1 MAEMIIPG
9 TYITVR
15 AEGLISAGR
24 IATGIVGVVG
34 TASSGPVGQPVTL
47 SGFAD
52 ARETF
57 GLPDDFDRPGDGS
70 HPLTL
75 TRALQHIYG
84 NGASTVI
91 AVRVAS
97 GTAAAASYAVRDEN
111 GDTVAVLAAR
121 SPGTWA
127 NDIQVSIAPAT
138 APARIVAERHT
149 SGFSALDYHTVRP
162 SPETRIQV
170 TRGDTRR
177 VDSFDVVYRAINRG
191 EEVTANG
198 SGHFILAGTPVA
210 NVPAVN
216 TFTVVDAS
224 GNTVRTYGQG
234 DVLFGAG
241 GPPALNEVR
250 VNPATGQLTF
260 EASQVPAAGQKVS
273 AAYAVDHDPP
283 EAGQVLVTAWDGT
296 LEFHAGEAPSA
307 ANGDVLT
314 ANYLVE
320 PSDAVLVTLA
330 HGPAKESYTV
340 PDGNTLA
347 RQLGASA
354 MARGVADDTH
364 GGGKPAP
371 GVSAYFGTGGNT
383 RGANGADAGAGEYA
397 TGLEALENMLVNLVH
412 LAGQDADTMG
422 SVLVGH
428 LKVTE
433 ETDFER
439 MGVIGAK
446 GSSVAEFL
454 GHSLAED
461 RVVLVAPGLRHPDT
475 GQVLPPAYAAA
486 AITGLISSLPVQAS
500 LTNKPVNVPGLAL
513 EANRGQQEQL
523 IKRNVLTIVRKE
535 GWRVAKG
542 LTTQGEGQPFSAIPT
557 RRIVDYARYGVRSA
571 ANPYLG
577 KLNNARVR
585 AALKATLDAF
595 LTRMVEDEAL
605 TGYDLEVS
613 ATRAQ
618 EIAGEVSVVM
628 TIQPTFSIDFIRVTM
643 TLK

>member
-1 MAEMIIPG
+1 MIIPG

-47 SGFAD
+47 SGFAN

-57 GLPDDFDRPGDGS
+57 GLPDDFDRPVDGS

-97 GTAAAASYAVRDEN
+97 ATAASASYAVKDAD
-111 GDTVAVLAAR
+111 GHTVATLTAV

-127 NDIQVSIAPAT
+127 NDIQVSIAAAT
-138 APARIVAERHT
+138 APARITGERQT
-149 SGFSALDYHTVRP
+149 ASFSALKYHTVRP

-177 VDSFDVVYRAINRG
+177 VDSFDVVYRSITRG
-191 EEVTANG
+191 EEVTADG

-224 GNTVRTYGQG
+224 GTTVRTYGQG
-234 DVLFGAG
+234 HVLFGSG
-241 GPPALNEVR
+241 GAPALNEVR
-250 VNPATGQLTF
+250 LNPSTGQLTF
-260 EASQVPAAGQKVS
+260 EASQVPAAGQKVVVT
-273 AAYAVDHDPP
+273 YAVDHAAPL
-283 EAGQVLVTAWDGT
+283 AGQVLVTAWDGT
-296 LEFHAGEAPSA
+296 LEWHSGEAPSA

-314 ANYLVE
+314 ASYLVE
-320 PSDAVLVTLA
+320 PSDAVLVTLV

-347 RQLGASA
+347 QQLATSA
-354 MARGVADDTH
+354 MVRGVADGTS
-364 GGGKPAP
+364 GGNKPAD

-383 RGANGADAGAGEYA
+383 RGANGADAGAGEYGG
-397 TGLEALENMLVNLVH
+397 GLEALENMLVNIVH

-428 LKVTE
+428 LKATE

-439 MGVIGAK
+439 IG
-446 GSSVAEFL
+446 
-454 GHSLAED
+454 
-461 RVVLVAPGLRHPDT
+461 
-475 GQVLPPAYAAA
+475 
-486 AITGLISSLPVQAS
+486 
-500 LTNKPVNVPGLAL
+500 
-513 EANRGQQEQL
+513 
-523 IKRNVLTIVRKE
+523 
-535 GWRVAKG
+535 
-542 LTTQGEGQPFSAIPT
+542 
-557 RRIVDYARYGVRSA
+557 
-571 ANPYLG
+571 
-577 KLNNARVR
+577 
-585 AALKATLDAF
+585 
-595 LTRMVEDEAL
+595 
-605 TGYDLEVS
+605 
-613 ATRAQ
+613 
-618 EIAGEVSVVM
+618 
-628 TIQPTFSIDFIRVTM
+628 
-643 TLK
+643 